1 MSFRNSIT
9 IVASPRPRVGKT
21 LVARLL
27 TGFHL
32 GENRKVVAF
41 DLNSGERTLTQFM
54 PEQTVAASVGDVNGQ
69 MALFDRL
76 VTGDDTTKIIDL
88 GHESFE
94 SFFTL
99 AQQIDFIEEARQR
112 SIAIAILFMVTPDQT
127 SVTAYRSLRDRFARA
142 MLVPLH
148 NEMLGSAQHRDKS
161 DVRQRRADG
170 QITRAGSGAAQV
182 DRQPALLIRRFEYG
196 QRDGCTA

>member
-21 LVARLL
+21 LIARLL
-27 TGFHL
+27 TDFHL

-54 PEQTVAASVGDVNGQ
+54 PKQTVAASVGDVNGQ

-127 SVTAYRSLRDRFARA
+127 SVTAYPACATGLRARCWCRCT
-142 MLVPLH
+142 MKC
-148 NEMLGSAQHRDKS
+148 SHRRNIAIS
-161 DVRQRRADG
+161 IRCP
-170 QITRAGSGAAQV
+170 AAA
-182 DRQPALLIRRFEYG
+182 R
-196 QRDGCTA
+196 